1 MSDRGA
7 VAHPSTLPN
16 EGVAHDGG
24 GAPSVRPATV
34 CAHLLAAM
42 EGSEG
47 RRKRRKR
54 NTTADS
60 IGMAIKRDLLE
71 GAAEEDPAPEQFEG
85 WLLER
90 CLRAG
95 GDRGATRAMAIDIL
109 HEWRLAQASPDFRH
123 WLQEGA
129 PSDDTRTDLDR

>member
-1 MSDRGA
+1 MSALESRED
-7 VAHPSTLPN
+7 TEL
-16 EGVAHDGG
+16 
-24 GAPSVRPATV
+24 RPGEFCRQA
-34 CAHLLAAM
+34 LAAL
-42 EGSEG
+42 GVSDA

-60 IGMAIKRDLLE
+60 IGMSIKRDLLE
-71 GAAEEDPAPEQFEG
+71 GVAEEDPSPEEFEG